1 MMKHY
6 KTFEDIE
13 YDLKRLNLER
23 QIAFEELKGFKG
35 QVKEDLSPLSWLQT
49 VAKYITKYGSF
60 LLLKKIV
67 K

>member
-1 MMKHY
+1 MKQY
-6 KTFEDIE
+6 KTFEEID

-35 QVKEDLSPLSWLQT
+35 EVKEDLKPLHWIQT
-49 VAKYITKYGSF
+49 LIKYASKYGSY
-60 LLLKKIV
+60 LLLKKII